1 MKSPLVLASA
11 VELLGHVFPGLSGQ
25 DYADLVD
32 HGELCDY
39 PAETLLCVQGNHE
52 EVFYIVLSGLVEAYQ
67 NLNAT
72 DKRVLKRMGPHEFF
86 GEIALVHNAPR
97 AANVRT
103 LEPTTVLEIYR
114 QPFETVLFR
123 SPAMALTVV
132 REVTRRLRSNDEG
145 TITELRRKNAELE
158 AAYHQLAEQQRARS
172 EFLTTVSH
180 ELRTPLTSASGY
192 LQFIRTGT
200 VSGPPLDHMLDTVSN
215 NLQVITALVN
225 DILFVQEMDEIVPAF
240 EPVEIGGLLCELVN
254 SYTAH
259 AADNLNLVLDI
270 SPELPAIQGNSQN
283 LSRAFNAI
291 IDNAIKFSPNGGD
304 IRITAI
310 KEGMVLHVTITDSGI
325 GISNEH
331 LPKIFERFY
340 HVDEIDGY
348 RFGGV
353 GLGLPIARHIIERH
367 GGKIEVASTDVVRC
381 GTIVIIH
388 LPVS

>member
-11 VELLGHVFPGLSGQ
+11 VELLGRVFPGLSGQ

-39 PAETLLCVQGNHE
+39 PAETLLCIQGNHE

-67 NLNAT
+67 DLNAT

-103 LEPTTVLEIYR
+103 IEPTTVLEIYR
-114 QPFETVLFR
+114 KPFETVLFR

-145 TITELRRKNAELE
+145 TITELRRKNTELE

-192 LQFIRTGT
+192 LQFIRAGAVNGQPLEQMLAT
-200 VSGPPLDHMLDTVSN
+200 VAN

-225 DILFVQEMDEIVPAF
+225 DILFVQEMDGIAPAF

-254 SYTAH
+254 GYAAH
-259 AADNLNLVLDI
+259 ASANLNLILDV
-270 SPELPAIQGNSQN
+270 PPNLPTIQGNPQN

-291 IDNAIKFSPNGGD
+291 IDNAIKFSPGGGD
-304 IRITAI
+304 VRITAAQ
-310 KEGMVLHVTITDSGI
+310 EGMVIHLTVSDSGI
-325 GISNEH
+325 GIPDEH

-340 HVDEIDGY
+340 HMDEVDGH

-367 GGKIEVASTDVVRC
+367 GGKINIVSDPNKQ
-381 GTIVIIH
+381 GTTVNIH
-388 LPVS
+388 LPIS